1 MSMETIYGKILFKTE
16 NKKTI
21 EIPVVFYSFANRL
34 TLLILSLA
42 NLLILHKHERCI
54 STPDI
59 PEGPKGL
66 SMEK

>member
-1 MSMETIYGKILFKTE
+1 MSMDTIYGKILFKIE

-21 EIPVVFYSFANRL
+21 KILVVFYSSPNRL

-42 NLLILHKHERCI
+42 NLLLLHKYERCI
-54 STPDI
+54 STLDI

-66 SMEK
+66 SVEK